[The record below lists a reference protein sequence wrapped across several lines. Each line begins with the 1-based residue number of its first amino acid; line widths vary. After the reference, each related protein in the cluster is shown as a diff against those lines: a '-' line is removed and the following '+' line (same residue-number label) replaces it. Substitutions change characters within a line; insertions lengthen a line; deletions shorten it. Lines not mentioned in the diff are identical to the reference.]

1 MNKISLARKIAL
13 TGALSALVVV
23 LSVTPLGFISI
34 GAASITILHIPVIL
48 AVLLGGLP
56 SGAFVGAVFGIMSL
70 VNAALR
76 PSGPIDLLFLNPL
89 CSIVPRMLFPIAAW
103 CLWKLLNFIPK
114 LPKTISAGITAFL
127 STLFHTVLVM
137 GSMYLVF
144 KSKITEAAT
153 LDPEK
158 PVTTFIGVLG
168 VVFTNAVFEA
178 IASTLVCVL
187 VFAGLYI
194 SQKRKSKLSRQ

>member
-1 MNKISLARKIAL
+1 MENKISLARKIAL

-34 GAASITILHIPVIL
+34 GAASITILQIPVIL

-76 PSGPIDLLFLNPL
+76 PSGPLDPLFLNPL
-89 CSIVPRMLFPIAAW
+89 CSIVPRMLFAIAAW
-103 CLWKLLNFIPK
+103 CFWKLLNLIPK

-127 STLFHTVLVM
+127 STLLHTVLVM
-137 GSMYLVF
+137 GSLYLVF
-144 KSKITEAAT
+144 KAELSDIAQVSSFA
-153 LDPEK
+153 
-158 PVTTFIGVLG
+158 GVMAL
-168 VVFTNAVFEA
+168 VFTNAVFEA

>member
-1 MNKISLARKIAL
+1 MENKISLAKKIAL

-34 GAASITILHIPVIL
+34 GAASITILQIPVIL

-76 PSGPIDLLFLNPL
+76 PSGPLDPLFLNPL
-89 CSIVPRMLFPIAAW
+89 CSIVPRMLFAIAAW
-103 CLWKLLNFIPK
+103 CLWKLLNLIPK

-127 STLFHTVLVM
+127 STLLHTVLVM
-137 GSMYLVF
+137 GSLYLVF
-144 KSKITEAAT
+144 KAELSDVAQVSSFA
-153 LDPEK
+153 
-158 PVTTFIGVLG
+158 GVMAL
-168 VVFTNAVFEA
+168 VFTNAVFEA

>member
-1 MNKISLARKIAL
+1 MENKISLARKIAL

-76 PSGPIDLLFLNPL
+76 PSGPLDPLFLNPL
-89 CSIVPRMLFPIAAW
+89 CSIVPRMLFAIAAW
-103 CLWKLLNFIPK
+103 CLWKLLNCIPK

-127 STLFHTVLVM
+127 STLLHTVLVM
-137 GSMYLVF
+137 GSLYLVF
-144 KSKITEAAT
+144 KAELSDVAQVSSFA
-153 LDPEK
+153 
-158 PVTTFIGVLG
+158 GVMAL
-168 VVFTNAVFEA
+168 VFTNAVFEA

-187 VFAGLYI
+187 VFALY
-194 SQKRKSKLSRQ
+194 SGSF

>member
-1 MNKISLARKIAL
+1 MENKISLARKIAL

-34 GAASITILHIPVIL
+34 GAASITILQIPVIL

-76 PSGPIDLLFLNPL
+76 PSGPLDPLFLNPL
-89 CSIVPRMLFPIAAW
+89 CSIVPRMLFAIAAW
-103 CLWKLLNFIPK
+103 CFWKLLNLIPK

-127 STLFHTVLVM
+127 STLLHTVLVM
-137 GSMYLVF
+137 GSLYLVF
-144 KSKITEAAT
+144 KAELSDVAQVSSFA
-153 LDPEK
+153 
-158 PVTTFIGVLG
+158 GVMAL
-168 VVFTNAVFEA
+168 VFTNAVFEA

>member
-1 MNKISLARKIAL
+1 MENKISLARKIAL

-34 GAASITILHIPVIL
+34 GAASITILQIPVIL

-76 PSGPIDLLFLNPL
+76 PSGPLDPLFLNPL
-89 CSIVPRMLFPIAAW
+89 CSIVPRMLFAIAAW
-103 CLWKLLNFIPK
+103 CLWKLLNCIPK

-127 STLFHTVLVM
+127 STLLHTVLVM
-137 GSMYLVF
+137 GSLYLVF
-144 KSKITEAAT
+144 KAELSDVAQVSSFA
-153 LDPEK
+153 
-158 PVTTFIGVLG
+158 GVMAL
-168 VVFTNAVFEA
+168 VFTNAVFEA

>member
-1 MNKISLARKIAL
+1 MENKISTPRKIAL

-23 LSVTPLGFISI
+23 LSVTPLGLIPI
-34 GAASITILHIPVIL
+34 GVASITTLQIPVII

-70 VNAALR
+70 ANAALR
-76 PSGPIDLLFLNPL
+76 PSGVLDPLFLNPL
-89 CSIVPRMLFPIAAW
+89 CSIVPRVLFALIAW
-103 CLWKLLNFIPK
+103 GLWALLRLIPK
-114 LPKTISAGITAFL
+114 LPKTISAGITAFV
-127 STLFHTVLVM
+127 STIAHTVLVM
-137 GSMYLVF
+137 GSLYLISGAELRANF
-144 KSKITEAAT
+144 EGITSFGA
-153 LDPEK
+153 
-158 PVTTFIGVLG
+158 VLAL
-168 VVFTNAVFEA
+168 VLPNSIFEA